1 MRKNGSERAEL
12 AKTDM
17 GVGPKSRI
25 YFADYLR
32 AALVSLVVLHHISI
46 THGASGS
53 FYETRANIQTFNQ
66 KSTRKHKDLR
76 REISTF
82 PWQKWQLDFFLESLI
97 YSRCQFIVEIHG

>member
-66 KSTRKHKDLR
+66 KSTRKQRPKAGKSQLSR
-76 REISTF
+76 RKKS
-82 PWQKWQLDFFLESLI
+82 QLNFFLESLI